1 MKDNTP
7 QAPARNYT
15 GPFITMVFL
24 FFIVGFLT
32 TANTQFQIPLQ
43 QTFLAGVDNLK
54 NTFSTLIIFSWF
66 LAYPICGG
74 TGSRWISRY
83 GYKGTLLLSLLVMIV
98 GLALF
103 YASSLFT
110 VKFPD
115 AALTVGNASIQW
127 GFFIF
132 LAGSFV
138 LGASVTILQVVV
150 NPYLTACTV
159 RGTQPIQRLAIGG
172 SANSVGTTIAPYF
185 VTGVVFAG
193 LPMSEISID
202 QLMVPF
208 LGLIAVVAVVYASLY
223 FTSLPDIEGTRIDR
237 SEANAAT
244 DTNVWRH
251 RHFLLGVV
259 AIFCYV
265 GAEVCIGG
273 SVNVY
278 AEKLGYSETQ
288 FVLMVTIYWGLMLIG
303 RLCGSTLSKI
313 SPRTQLIVT
322 TACAAVLVALAV
334 IFQNPWLLVAVGL
347 FHSIMWGAIFTL
359 SVSGL
364 GKLTSIAS
372 GKFMIGVFGGALFP
386 LLQGFLADS
395 FGSWRFTW
403 LLVLACEA
411 VMLYYAIAGSKVKST
426 PESK

>member
-288 FVLMVTIYWGLMLIG
+288 FVLMVTIYWGLMAHRTPLRLHAVEDFSVVVHMGFPDGLIIALQRG
-303 RLCGSTLSKI
+303 GPHRFYGEHRPGAAPDPEPPIFYGYLPVSLQHPDFHRKTVSLCIPRRQLPPLPGYSRDPDAPGI
-313 SPRTQLIVT
+313 SP
-322 TACAAVLVALAV
+322 
-334 IFQNPWLLVAVGL
+334 
-347 FHSIMWGAIFTL
+347 
-359 SVSGL
+359 
-364 GKLTSIAS
+364 
-372 GKFMIGVFGGALFP
+372 
-386 LLQGFLADS
+386 
-395 FGSWRFTW
+395 
-403 LLVLACEA
+403 
-411 VMLYYAIAGSKVKST
+411 
-426 PESK
+426 

>member
-193 LPMSEISID
+193 LPMTDISID
-202 QLMVPF
+202 QLMLPF
-208 LGLIAVVAVVYASLY
+208 LGLIAVVAVVYAFLY
-223 FTSLPDIEGTRIDR
+223 LTSLPDIEGTRID
-237 SEANAAT
+237 SADANAPA

-278 AEKLGYSETQ
+278 AEKLGYSEAQ
-288 FVLMVTIYWGLMLIG
+288 FVLMVTIYWGLMLVG

-313 SPRTQLIVT
+313 SPRTQLLVT
-322 TACAAVLVALAV
+322 TSCAATLVALAV

-426 PESK
+426 PENQ